1 MAGSETTSAGTSPGT
16 SQPGPEARHG
26 IGVSPGT
33 AYGPVVQVAPP
44 VRPPADEKAV
54 DDEEAALADVRAA
67 FESVAVSLEERAT
80 RVDDTAQQILKATA
94 LIARDKGLVK
104 AAAKE
109 LAAGHGRAHSID
121 NAVETYAA
129 QFEALGGYFAER
141 VADLRDVGS
150 RAVAAVLGVPAPG
163 VPSFSEPSVIVAED
177 LAPAETATLDRRLV
191 VGIITEAGGRT
202 SHTAI
207 LAAQMGIPA
216 VVQLAGATEIAPG
229 TPVAL
234 DGDTGEVTIAPD
246 MELVTAQRERAA
258 RRVEALSHLHGP
270 GRTSDG
276 AEIALLANIGGVQD
290 AVDAGAQDLE
300 GVGLFRTEFVYLSA
314 TKAPTVEEQTEIYR
328 GVFAPFEGRRVV
340 VRTLDAGADKPLKF
354 ADLGPEENP
363 ALGRRGL
370 RLSAERP
377 DLLDAQL
384 EALAIAAR
392 ETGADVR
399 VMAPMVATAE
409 EAAWFARRVHENGLP
424 KAGVMIEV
432 PGAAL
437 RAHHVLGEVE
447 FGSLGTNDLAQYT
460 MAADRMEGA
469 LSDLLDPWQPGVL
482 DVVGL
487 ACEGAARADRPIG
500 VCGESAG
507 DPLLALVL
515 VGLGVS
521 SLSMAPSKVPVV
533 RLALSLHSVA
543 ECQAIAD
550 AARGAR
556 TAVDALTAVREAA
569 RNELTDLL

>member
-1 MAGSETTSAGTSPGT
+1 MATTEPSAQSDPQ
-16 SQPGPEARHG
+16 SGPETRQG

-44 VRPPADEKAV
+44 VRPPANEPAV
-54 DDEEAALADVRAA
+54 DDQEAALGDVKAA
-67 FESVAVSLEERAT
+67 FEAVAVSLEERAT
-80 RVDDTAQQILKATA
+80 RVEDTAQQILKATA

-104 AAAKE
+104 AAAKQLE
-109 LAAGHGRAHSID
+109 AGKGRA
-121 NAVETYAA
+121 NAIEGAIEQYAA

-163 VPSFSEPSVIVAED
+163 VPHFTEPSVVVAED
-177 LAPAETATLDRRLV
+177 LAPAETATLDRALV

-216 VVQLAGATEIAPG
+216 VVQLTGATSIESG
-229 TPVAL
+229 THVAL
-234 DGDTGEVTIAPD
+234 DGDTGEVTIEPD
-246 MELVTAQRERAA
+246 LELVEQQRARAA
-258 RRVEALSHLHGP
+258 RRTEAL
-270 GRTSDG
+270 GRLSGAGATSDG
-276 AEIALLANIGGVQD
+276 LGVALLANIGGVDD
-290 AVDAGAQDLE
+290 AVSAGALDLE

-314 TKAPTVEEQTEIYR
+314 TKAPTVEEQTQIYR
-328 GVFAPFEGRRVV
+328 DVFAPFEGRRVV

-409 EAAWFARRVHENGLP
+409 EAAWFARRVRENGLP

-437 RAHHVLGEVE
+437 RARDVLGEVD

-460 MAADRMEGA
+460 MAADRMQGA
-469 LSDLLDPWQPGVL
+469 LSDLLDPWQPAVL

-487 ACEGAARADRPIG
+487 ACEGAKTVERPIG

-515 VGLGVS
+515 VGLGVT

-533 RLALSLHSVA
+533 RLALSLHTEA
-543 ECQAIAD
+543 ECQRLAQI
-550 AARGAR
+550 ARGSR
-556 TAVDALTAVREAA
+556 TAVDAMGAVREAA
-569 RNELTDLL
+569 SSELTDLL

>member
-1 MAGSETTSAGTSPGT
+1 MADSETHPQPETGHGIGDSPGT
-16 SQPGPEARHG
+16 ESGR
-26 IGVSPGT
+26 
-33 AYGPVVQVAPP
+33 VVQVAPR
-44 VRPPADEKAV
+44 VRPPANEGAV

-80 RVDDTAQQILKATA
+80 RVEDTAQQILKATA

-109 LAAGHGRAHSID
+109 LAAGHGRAHSIA

-191 VGIITEAGGRT
+191 VGIITETGGRT

-216 VVQLAGATEIAPG
+216 VVQLADAMEIPPG

-258 RRVEALSHLHGP
+258 RRAAALAHLSGP

-276 AEIALLANIGGVQD
+276 VEVALLANIGGVED
-290 AVDAGAQDLE
+290 AVAAGAQDLE

-409 EAAWFARRVHENGLP
+409 EAAWFARRVRENGLP

-437 RAHHVLGEVE
+437 RAHDVLGEVD

-460 MAADRMEGA
+460 MAADRMQGA

-543 ECQAIAD
+543 ECQAIAV

-569 RNELTDLL
+569 RTELTDLL

>member
-1 MAGSETTSAGTSPGT
+1 MADSETHA
-16 SQPGPEARHG
+16 QPETRHG

-44 VRPPADEKAV
+44 VRPPANEGAV

-80 RVDDTAQQILKATA
+80 RVEDTAQQILKATA

-109 LAAGHGRAHSID
+109 LAAGHGRAHSIA

-191 VGIITEAGGRT
+191 VGIITETGGRT

-216 VVQLAGATEIAPG
+216 VVQLADAMEIPPG

-258 RRVEALSHLHGP
+258 RRAAALAHLSGP

-276 AEIALLANIGGVQD
+276 VEVALLANIGGVED

-409 EAAWFARRVHENGLP
+409 EAAWFARRVRENGLP

-437 RAHHVLGEVE
+437 RAHDVLGEVD

-460 MAADRMEGA
+460 MAADRMQGA

-543 ECQAIAD
+543 ECQAIAV

-569 RNELTDLL
+569 RTELTDLL

>member
-1 MAGSETTSAGTSPGT
+1 MAETDTTQTSPET
-16 SQPGPEARHG
+16 SPRTRHG

-33 AYGPVVQVAPP
+33 AYGPVVLVAPP
-44 VRPPADEKAV
+44 VRPPAHEEAAG
-54 DDEEAALADVRAA
+54 DEEGQAAALADVRAA

-109 LAAGHGRAHSID
+109 LAAGHGRAHAIE

-163 VPSFSEPSVIVAED
+163 VPAFDVPSVIVAED

-191 VGIITEAGGRT
+191 VGIITETGGRT

-216 VVQLAGATEIAPG
+216 VVQLADAMEIPAG

-234 DGDTGEVTIAPD
+234 DGDTGEVTVDPD
-246 MELVTAQRERAA
+246 LGLVTAQRERAA
-258 RRVEALSHLHGP
+258 RRAEALARLSGP
-270 GRTSDG
+270 GRTADG
-276 AEIALLANIGGVQD
+276 VEVALLANIGGVED
-290 AVDAGAQDLE
+290 AVAAGAQDLE

-314 TKAPTVEEQTEIYR
+314 TRAPTVEEQTEIYR

-384 EALAIAAR
+384 EALAVAAR

-437 RAHHVLGEVE
+437 RAHDVLGEVE

-487 ACEGAARADRPIG
+487 ACDGAARAERPIG

-533 RLALSLHSVA
+533 RLALSLHTLA
-543 ECQAIAD
+543 ECRELAA

-569 RNELTDLL
+569 RNELIDLL